1 MHNATPNKEK
11 CHGNQANRQRR
22 RNKDSSK
29 EKQVGGE
36 KGMGQM
42 QQRRHSRKMTL
53 NNAHSE
59 INAGENEKTPPEEII
74 RKIFKNPMT

>member
-1 MHNATPNKEK
+1 
-11 CHGNQANRQRR
+11 
-22 RNKDSSK
+22 
-29 EKQVGGE
+29 
-36 KGMGQM
+36 MGQM